1 MTFSISY
8 QDTYYVYESLREL
21 KTNINKLLQTNEVT
35 AIQKVH
41 LRSYMRTLKRRMAKM
56 EVNLRME
63 MVIEI
68 EPRPEYVEIGEAC

>member
-21 KTNINKLLQTNEVT
+21 KTNINKLLQGNEVT
-35 AIQKVH
+35 AVQKVH
-41 LRSYMRTLKRRMAKM
+41 LRSYMRTLKRRMVKM

-63 MVIEI
+63 MIVEI
-68 EPRPEYVEIGEAC
+68 EHRPEYVEIGEAC